1 MFVGLL
7 TTLLTPP
14 LYVPLSRCNCKW

>member
-1 MFVGLL
+1 MFVDLL